1 MSAVDDALA
10 ELKKAEELL
19 AAAQAIDA
27 STLPK
32 VEVAPV
38 PVTESVA
45 PVVAAEV
52 LVVAAAT
59 VAESKRGPMIKNGKL
74 YPSVR

>member
-19 AAAQAIDA
+19 AAAQAVDA

-32 VEVAPV
+32 AEGSTTADAAPV
-38 PVTESVA
+38 TAPAVAAVTEG
-45 PVVAAEV
+45 
-52 LVVAAAT
+52 
-59 VAESKRGPMIKNGKL
+59 KRGPMIKNGKL

>member
-19 AAAQAIDA
+19 AAAKAVDA
-27 STLPK
+27 AELPK
-32 VEVAPV
+32 AEVSPEPKPDVSTSAAP
-38 PVTESVA
+38 A
-45 PVVAAEV
+45 PVVAAAPE
-52 LVVAAAT
+52 A
-59 VAESKRGPMIKNGKL
+59 KRGPMIKNGKL